1 MGFVVLMRVRMRCQG
16 ISKPSVQGRR
26 LVQFPQHVE
35 PVQSRATLNNRPQGS
50 SVTCGLLPVSTPEA
64 HKSPLAITPAGFFV
78 PMKQSTMPFRAR
90 AELLVR
96 RGEAEDFY
104 EACSM
109 LAKRRRKPEKRPLVT
124 TTQSWLP
131 YRDD

>member
-1 MGFVVLMRVRMRCQG
+1 MGFVVLTAARMRCQG

-78 PMKQSTMPFRAR
+78 PVSLITMKPDIITETRRLRMFFKPTLSEVLSFTFVVA
-90 AELLVR
+90 LWLVIIW
-96 RGEAEDFY
+96 
-104 EACSM
+104 
-109 LAKRRRKPEKRPLVT
+109 LAYL
-124 TTQSWLP
+124 SI
-131 YRDD
+131 